1 MEKIMNSLQMIIKYW
16 LKSKGIFAKAF
27 ILQIIST
34 ILQLII
40 PIFIGQLV
48 GRLDPDS
55 PNPLS
60 IFDLFFNFFIII
72 ILGLIAFLIFRYS
85 RILGARVS
93 TNALYYIRKDIHNAI
108 NRQSFGYF
116 DKMET
121 GNLIARA
128 TSDVEQTD
136 MIFGFGLAVGVQGII
151 QLIGVLIAV
160 SVLNTQLIW
169 IFAILIPSSLV
180 ISLIITKML
189 RPIYFE
195 SREAFGELTNTIR
208 ENIVGSQV
216 VRMFSMQDKELRK
229 FKVNNQR
236 FYNASVHSVKINSL
250 YMPINLILIGLMVI
264 LTLFVGGNLVLQ
276 NVMDLSTLITFQSYI
291 GMTSFPLVILG
302 QIMIMYVQADAA
314 LRRVREVIESA
325 PEILEKANPIS
336 AKNLKGEIEFNNV
349 SFGYTPS
356 NRVLKNLA
364 FEVPAGQKVA
374 IIGTTGSGKSTIINL
389 IPRFYDVSD
398 GSIKIDGIDIR
409 DYDISE
415 LRGNIAIV
423 SQDTF
428 LFNKTIKENIIYGK
442 ENATME
448 EVIQAAKSANI
459 HDFVISLPDG
469 YQTMVGERGTRLS
482 GGQKQRLSIAR
493 AIIIKPKILIF
504 DDSTSSVDVETEYK
518 IQLALERIMEKTT
531 TFIITQRISTIR
543 NADEIL
549 VLDKGRI
556 VGYGTHEN
564 LIHENVLYRQIF
576 ETLYRKQKETI
587 LKPLIRTE
595 KVARE

>member
-1 MEKIMNSLQMIIKYW
+1 MNSIRMIVKYW

-27 ILQIIST
+27 VLQIIST
-34 ILQLII
+34 IFQLII
-40 PIFIGQLV
+40 PIFIGQIV
-48 GRLDPDS
+48 GRLDPSS
-55 PNPLS
+55 PNPINMLE
-60 IFDLFFNFFIII
+60 LFFNYIMIILLGLGAFFIY
-72 ILGLIAFLIFRYS
+72 RYS

-93 TNALYYIRKDIHNAI
+93 ANSLYFVRKDIYNAI

-116 DKMET
+116 DQMEA
-121 GNLIARA
+121 GNLVARA

-151 QLIGVLIAV
+151 QLFGVLIAV
-160 SVLNTQLIW
+160 SVLGTQMIW
-169 IFAILIPSSLV
+169 IFAMLIPSSLA
-180 ISLIITKML
+180 ISLIITNKL
-189 RPIYFE
+189 RPIYYE

-208 ENIVGSQV
+208 ENIIGSQV
-216 VRMFSMQDKELRK
+216 VRMFSMQEKELRK
-229 FKVNNQR
+229 FNTNNQR
-236 FYNASVHSVKINSL
+236 FYKASVRSVKVNSL

-264 LTLFVGGNLVLQ
+264 LTLFVGGNLVIQ
-276 NVMDLSTLITFQSYI
+276 GIISLSTLITFQSYI
-291 GMTSFPLVILG
+291 GLTTFPLVILG

-325 PEILEKANPIS
+325 PEIVEKPNPVS
-336 AKNLKGEIEFNNV
+336 AKNLQGMIEFENV

-356 NRVLKNLA
+356 NRVLKNLT
-364 FEVPAGQKVA
+364 FKVFSGRKVA

-398 GSIKIDGIDIR
+398 GSIKIDGVDVR
-409 DYDISE
+409 DYSVSD
-415 LRGNIAIV
+415 LRRKIAVV

-428 LFNKTIKENIIYGK
+428 LFNKTIKENITYGK
-442 ENATME
+442 EDATME
-448 EVIQAAKSANI
+448 EVIEATRSANI
-459 HDFVISLPDG
+459 HDFITELPDG

-518 IQLALERIMEKTT
+518 IQQALELIMKNTT

-556 VGYGTHEN
+556 VGYGTHDS
-564 LIHENVLYRQIF
+564 LIQDNVLYRQIF
-576 ETLYRKQKETI
+576 ETLYRKQKELI
-587 LKPLIRTE
+587 VEPLIKSE
-595 KVARE
+595 KVVRE

>member
-1 MEKIMNSLQMIIKYW
+1 MNSLQMIIKYW

-34 ILQLII
+34 IFQLII

-55 PNPLS
+55 PNPMS
-60 IFDLFFNFFIII
+60 MTELFFDYFVII
-72 ILGLIAFLIFRYS
+72 ILGLAVFLIFRYS

-93 TNALYYIRKDIHNAI
+93 TNALYYVRKDIHNAI

-116 DKMET
+116 DQMEA

-136 MIFGFGLAVGVQGII
+136 MIFGFGLAVGVQSII
-151 QLIGVLIAV
+151 QLFGVLIAV
-160 SVLNTQLIW
+160 SVLRTQMIW
-169 IFAILIPSSLV
+169 IFAILIPSSIA
-180 ISLIITKML
+180 ISLIITSKL

-216 VRMFSMQDKELRK
+216 VRMFSMQEKEFRK
-229 FKVNNQR
+229 FRVNNKR
-236 FYNASVHSVKINSL
+236 FYNASVRSVKINSL
-250 YMPINLILIGLMVI
+250 YMPINLILMGLMII
-264 LTLFVGGNLVLQ
+264 LTLFVGGNLVVQ
-276 NVMDLSTLITFQSYI
+276 GVMSLSTLITFQSYI
-291 GMTSFPLVILG
+291 GLTAFPLVILG

-325 PEILEKANPIS
+325 PEIVEKPNPVS
-336 AKNLKGEIEFNNV
+336 AKNLRGEIEFSNV

-356 NRVLKNLA
+356 NRVLKNLT
-364 FEVPAGQKVA
+364 FKVPSGRKVA

-398 GSIKIDGIDIR
+398 GSIKIDGVDVR
-409 DYDISE
+409 DYNISE
-415 LRGNIAIV
+415 LRGKIAIV

-428 LFNKTIKENIIYGK
+428 LFNKTIKENITYGK
-442 ENATME
+442 EDATME
-448 EVIQAAKSANI
+448 EVIQAARSANI
-459 HDFVISLPDG
+459 HDFITNLPDG
-469 YQTMVGERGTRLS
+469 YQSMVGERGTRLS

-518 IQLALERIMEKTT
+518 IQLALERIMKNTT

-543 NADEIL
+543 NANEIL
-549 VLDKGRI
+549 VLDNGRI
-556 VGYGTHEN
+556 MGFGTHDT
-564 LIHENVLYRQIF
+564 LINENVLYRQIF
-576 ETLYRKQKETI
+576 ETLYQKQKELI
-587 LKPLIRTE
+587 AKPIVTTE
-595 KVARE
+595 EGIYK

>member
-1 MEKIMNSLQMIIKYW
+1 MNSLQMIIKYW

-34 ILQLII
+34 IFQLII

-48 GRLDPDS
+48 GRLDPAS
-55 PNPLS
+55 PNPMS

-72 ILGLIAFLIFRYS
+72 ILGLVAFLIFRYS

-151 QLIGVLIAV
+151 QLIGVLIAI

-180 ISLIITKML
+180 MSLIITSKL
-189 RPIYFE
+189 RPIYYE

-229 FKVNNQR
+229 FKINNQR

-250 YMPINLILIGLMVI
+250 YMPLNLILIGLMVI

-276 NVMDLSTLITFQSYI
+276 NSMDLSTLITFQSYI

-325 PEILEKANPIS
+325 PEILDKANPIS
-336 AKNLKGEIEFNNV
+336 AKNLKGEIEFNDV

-356 NRVLKNLA
+356 NRVLKNLT
-364 FEVPAGQKVA
+364 FKVPAGRKVA

-409 DYDISE
+409 NYKISE

-448 EVIQAAKSANI
+448 EVIQAAESANI
-459 HDFVISLPDG
+459 HDFIISLPDG
-469 YQTMVGERGTRLS
+469 YQTVVGERGTRLS

-543 NADEIL
+543 TADEIL

-576 ETLYRKQKETI
+576 ETLYRKQKEI
-587 LKPLIRTE
+587 ISKPLIRTE
-595 KVARE
+595 EVARE

>member
-1 MEKIMNSLQMIIKYW
+1 MNSLRMIVKYW

-27 ILQIIST
+27 VLQIIST
-34 ILQLII
+34 IFQLII
-40 PIFIGQLV
+40 PIFIGQIV
-48 GRLDPDS
+48 GRLDPSS
-55 PNPLS
+55 PNPINMLE
-60 IFDLFFNFFIII
+60 LFFNYIMIILLGLGAFFIY
-72 ILGLIAFLIFRYS
+72 RYS

-93 TNALYYIRKDIHNAI
+93 ANSLYFVRKDIYNAI

-116 DKMET
+116 DQMEA
-121 GNLIARA
+121 GNLVARA

-151 QLIGVLIAV
+151 QLFGVLIAV
-160 SVLNTQLIW
+160 SVLGTQMIW
-169 IFAILIPSSLV
+169 IFAMLIPSSLA
-180 ISLIITKML
+180 ISLIITNKL
-189 RPIYFE
+189 RPIYYE

-208 ENIVGSQV
+208 ENIIGSQV
-216 VRMFSMQDKELRK
+216 VRMFSMQEKELRK
-229 FKVNNQR
+229 FNTNNQR
-236 FYNASVHSVKINSL
+236 FYKASVRSVKVNSL

-264 LTLFVGGNLVLQ
+264 LTLFVGGNLVIQ
-276 NVMDLSTLITFQSYI
+276 GIISLSTLITFQSYI
-291 GMTSFPLVILG
+291 GLTTFPLVILG

-325 PEILEKANPIS
+325 PEIVEKPNPVS
-336 AKNLKGEIEFNNV
+336 AKNLQGMIEFENV

-356 NRVLKNLA
+356 NRVLKNLT
-364 FEVPAGQKVA
+364 FKVFSGRKVA

-398 GSIKIDGIDIR
+398 GSIKIDGVDVR
-409 DYDISE
+409 DYSVSD
-415 LRGNIAIV
+415 LRRKIAVV

-428 LFNKTIKENIIYGK
+428 LFNKTIKENITYGK
-442 ENATME
+442 EDATME
-448 EVIQAAKSANI
+448 EVIEATRSANI
-459 HDFVISLPDG
+459 HDFITELPDG

-518 IQLALERIMEKTT
+518 IQQALELIMKNTT

-556 VGYGTHEN
+556 VGYGTHDS
-564 LIHENVLYRQIF
+564 LIQDNVLYRQIF
-576 ETLYRKQKETI
+576 ETLYRKQKELI
-587 LKPLIRTE
+587 VEPLIKSE
-595 KVARE
+595 KVVRE

>member
-1 MEKIMNSLQMIIKYW
+1 MNSLQMIVKYW

-27 ILQIIST
+27 VLQIIST

-40 PIFIGQLV
+40 PIFIGRLV
-48 GRLDPDS
+48 GRLDPNS
-55 PNPLS
+55 PNPMS
-60 IFDLFFNFFIII
+60 MTELFFNFFMIIF
-72 ILGLIAFLIFRYS
+72 LGLAVFLIFRYS

-93 TNALYYIRKDIHNAI
+93 TNALYYVRKDIYNAI
-108 NRQSFGYF
+108 NRQSYGYF
-116 DKMET
+116 DKMEA
-121 GNLIARA
+121 GNLVARA

-151 QLIGVLIAV
+151 QLFGVLIAV
-160 SVLNTQLIW
+160 SILRTQMIW
-169 IFAILIPSSLV
+169 IFAIMIPSSLA
-180 ISLIITKML
+180 ISLIITSKL
-189 RPIYFE
+189 RPIYYE

-216 VRMFSMQDKELRK
+216 VRMFSMQDKEFRK
-229 FKVNNQR
+229 FSINNER
-236 FYNASVHSVKINSL
+236 FYKASVRSVKINTL
-250 YMPINLILIGLMVI
+250 YMPINLILIGLMIV
-264 LTLFVGGNLVLQ
+264 LTLFVGGNLIIQ
-276 NVMDLSTLITFQSYI
+276 GVMSLSTLITFQSYI
-291 GMTSFPLVILG
+291 TLTTFPLIILG

-325 PEILEKANPIS
+325 PEIVEKTNPVS
-336 AKNLKGEIEFNNV
+336 AKNLQGEIEFENV

-356 NRVLKNLA
+356 NRVLKNLT
-364 FEVPAGQKVA
+364 FKVSSGRKIA

-389 IPRFYDVSD
+389 IPRFYDVSE
-398 GSIKIDGIDIR
+398 GSIKIDGVDVQ
-409 DYDISE
+409 DYNISE

-428 LFNKTIKENIIYGK
+428 LFDKTIKQNITYGK

-448 EVIQAAKSANI
+448 EVVEAASNANI
-459 HDFVISLPDG
+459 HDFITNLPDG
-469 YQTMVGERGTRLS
+469 YQTRVGERGTLLS

-518 IQLALERIMEKTT
+518 IQRALEDIMKNTT

-556 VGYGTHEN
+556 VGYGTHDN
-564 LIHENVLYRQIF
+564 LIHDNVLYRQIF
-576 ETLYRKQKETI
+576 ETLYRKQRELIVKPVMTTKEVI
-587 LKPLIRTE
+587 HK
-595 KVARE
+595 

>member
-1 MEKIMNSLQMIIKYW
+1 MIIKYW
-16 LKSKGIFAKAF
+16 LKSKSIFAKAF
-27 ILQIIST
+27 ILQILST
-34 ILQLII
+34 MFQLII

-48 GRLDPDS
+48 GRLNPDL
-55 PNPLS
+55 PNQLTL
-60 IFDLFFNFFIII
+60 IELFFNYFIII
-72 ILGLIAFLIFRYS
+72 FLGLAVFLIFRYS

-93 TNALYYIRKDIHNAI
+93 TNALYYVRKDIYNAI
-108 NRQSFGYF
+108 NRQSYGYF
-116 DKMET
+116 DQMEA
-121 GNLIARA
+121 GNLVARA

-136 MIFGFGLAVGVQGII
+136 MIFGFGLAVGVQGFI
-151 QLIGVLIAV
+151 QLFGVLIAV
-160 SVLNTQLIW
+160 SVLRTQMMW
-169 IFAILIPSSLV
+169 IFGIMIPSSLM
-180 ISLIITKML
+180 ISIIITHKL
-189 RPIYFE
+189 RPIYYE

-229 FKVNNQR
+229 FNNNNER
-236 FYNASVHSVKINSL
+236 FYKASVRSVKLNSL
-250 YMPINLILIGLMVI
+250 YVPFNLILIGLMVI
-264 LTLFVGGNLVLQ
+264 LTLFVGGNLVIEG
-276 NVMDLSTLITFQSYI
+276 VMSLSTLITFQSYI
-291 GMTSFPLVILG
+291 GLTTFPLIIIG

-325 PEILEKANPIS
+325 PEIIEKSNPIS
-336 AKNLKGEIEFNNV
+336 AKNLQGEVSFENV

-356 NRVLKNLA
+356 NRVLKNLTFKA
-364 FEVPAGQKVA
+364 SPGLKVA
-374 IIGTTGSGKSTIINL
+374 IIGTTGSGKTTIINL

-398 GSIKIDGIDIR
+398 GSINIDGVDVR
-409 DYDISE
+409 DYSISE
-415 LRGNIAIV
+415 LRGKISIV

-428 LFNKTIKENIIYGK
+428 LFNKTIRDNITYGK
-442 ENATME
+442 EDATME
-448 EVIQAAKSANI
+448 EVIEAAKSANI
-459 HDFVISLPDG
+459 HVFITKLPDG
-469 YQTMVGERGTRLS
+469 YQTMVGERGARLS

-518 IQLALERIMEKTT
+518 IQQALERVMKNTT

-564 LIHENVLYRQIF
+564 LIQNNILYRQIF
-576 ETLYRKQKETI
+576 ETLYRKQKELVVKRSMKSEEVI
-587 LKPLIRTE
+587 HE
-595 KVARE
+595 

>member
-1 MEKIMNSLQMIIKYW
+1 MNSLQMIIKYW

-27 ILQIIST
+27 ILQIVST
-34 ILQLII
+34 IFQLII
-40 PIFIGQLV
+40 PIFIGQIV

-55 PNPLS
+55 TNPMGLP
-60 IFDLFFNFFIII
+60 DLFFNFFVIV
-72 ILGLIAFLIFRYS
+72 ILGLAAFLIFRYS

-93 TNALYYIRKDIHNAI
+93 TNALYYVRKDIHNAI

-116 DKMET
+116 DQMEA
-121 GNLIARA
+121 GNLVARA

-151 QLIGVLIAV
+151 QLFGVLIAV
-160 SVLNTQLIW
+160 SVLKTQMIW

-180 ISLIITKML
+180 ISLIITSKL
-189 RPIYFE
+189 RPIYYE

-216 VRMFSMQDKELRK
+216 VRMFSMQEKEFRK

-236 FYNASVHSVKINSL
+236 FYNASIRSVKINSL

-264 LTLFVGGNLVLQ
+264 LTLFIGGNLVVQ
-276 NVMDLSTLITFQSYI
+276 GVMDLSTLITFQSYI
-291 GMTSFPLVILG
+291 GLTTFPLVILG

-325 PEILEKANPIS
+325 PQIVEIPNPIR
-336 AKNLKGEIEFNNV
+336 AKSLKGEIEFNDV

-356 NRVLKNLA
+356 NRVLKNLT
-364 FEVPAGQKVA
+364 FKVPPGQKVA

-389 IPRFYDVSD
+389 IPRFYDVND

-409 DYDISE
+409 NYKISE
-415 LRGNIAIV
+415 LRGNIAVV

-428 LFNKTIKENIIYGK
+428 LFNKTIKDNIIYGK
-442 ENATME
+442 EDATME
-448 EVIQAAKSANI
+448 EVIEAAKSANI
-459 HDFVISLPDG
+459 HDFITNLPDG

-518 IQLALERIMEKTT
+518 IQLALERIMKNTT

-564 LIHENVLYRQIF
+564 LINDNVLYRQIF
-576 ETLYRKQKETI
+576 ETLFRKQKELI
-587 LKPLIRTE
+587 SKPLMTTE
-595 KVARE
+595 EVFRK